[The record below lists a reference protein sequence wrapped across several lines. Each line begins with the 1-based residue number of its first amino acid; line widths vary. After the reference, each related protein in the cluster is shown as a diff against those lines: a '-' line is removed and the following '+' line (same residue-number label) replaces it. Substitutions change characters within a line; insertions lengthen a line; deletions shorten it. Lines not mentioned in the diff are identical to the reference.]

1 MPALVSLLLLGCA
14 LRTPRPL
21 ALRGELLPEGLLVED
36 LPARSPPA
44 RDGLVPGDLI
54 VRVGDA
60 PPAGALRGR
69 GEVELVVRAPLSGEY
84 REVLTRYGGRRG
96 PARPPDRPVALAMQG
111 PAPAWQPDGPFL
123 ARPGPDGLSP
133 LPGARPALEPRPLL
147 LAPEA
152 PLAMSFPRLDGGQEP
167 LAAPDGRPTLLA
179 FFATWCAPC
188 VPEMIELHRRVAADP
203 QGHPRVLAVSVD
215 EAAERPAV
223 EAWAARMDLPFP
235 VVLAPEAAE
244 TFGLGGL
251 PALRLFDGQGRLLWA
266 SRGYHE
272 GALDRMDHWLRQA
285 GPAPGRLVGWS
296 FGLPGARLVGFQ
308 AGAGRATLAALGA
321 GETGALEG
329 STGERGTGE
338 RGTGERGTTGSLDS
352 EVGVADDSLL
362 AWLGGPVEARAG
374 GRWLRA
380 RSPSGRS
387 RWLLTTPEPIRAL
400 AADEER
406 IFLAIEGGL
415 LVLDSQ
421 GRLLWRREEAVVAL
435 AADGEGGVWAV
446 DGASRLHLDPEGAE
460 RTRAPGALGVDG
472 RGLVFDE
479 RVRALLP
486 WRPGPEAA
494 PWTVL
499 QRADGAVLL
508 LDPEGAARGQ
518 LFLEEAPP
526 RLGVADLEGDGR
538 DELLLL
544 VPGQGLL
551 VLAP

>member
-14 LRTPRPL
+14 LGAPRPL
-21 ALRGELLPEGLLVED
+21 ALRGELLPEGLLVEE

-44 RDGLVPGDLI
+44 RDGLAPGDLV

-84 REVLTRYGGRRG
+84 REVQTRYGGRRG
-96 PARPPDRPVALAMQG
+96 PARSPDRTAALAVPT
-111 PAPAWQPDGPFL
+111 PASAWQPDGPFL
-123 ARPGPDGLSP
+123 ARPGTDGLSP

-147 LAPEA
+147 LAPDA
-152 PLAMSFPRLDGGQEP
+152 PHAMSFSRLDGGQEP

-188 VPEMIELHRRVAADP
+188 VPEMIELHRRVASDP

-223 EAWAARMDLPFP
+223 EAWARRMDLPFP
-235 VVLAPEAAE
+235 VVHAPEAAE

-251 PALRLFDGQGRLLWA
+251 PSLRLFDGQGRLLWA
-266 SRGYHE
+266 SRGYRE
-272 GALDRMDHWLRQA
+272 GTLDRLDHWLGQA

-308 AGAGRATLAALGA
+308 AGAGRAALAARSA
-321 GETGALEG
+321 GREA
-329 STGERGTGE
+329 
-338 RGTGERGTTGSLDS
+338 
-352 EVGVADDSLL
+352 EVGPEAAVAEDSLL
-362 AWLGGPVEARAG
+362 AWLDGPVEARAG

-406 IFLAIEGGL
+406 IFLATEGGL
-415 LVLDSQ
+415 LVLDGQ

-446 DGASRLHLDPEGAE
+446 DGAFRLHLREEGVE
-460 RTRAPGALGVDG
+460 RTPAPGALGVDG
-472 RGLVFDE
+472 RGIVHDA
-479 RVRALLP
+479 RARALLP
-486 WRPGPEAA
+486 WRPGPGAA
-494 PWTVL
+494 PWTAL
-499 QRADGAVLL
+499 QRADGHVLL
-508 LDPEGAARGQ
+508 LDPEGAVRAQ

-526 RLGVADLEGDGR
+526 RLGVADLEDDGR
-538 DELLLL
+538 EELLLL
-544 VPGQGLL
+544 VPGQGLFA
-551 VLAP
+551 LAP

>member
-14 LRTPRPL
+14 PRVSRPL
-21 ALRGELLPEGLLVED
+21 ALRGELLPEGLLVEEA
-36 LPARSPPA
+36 PARSPPA
-44 RDGLVPGDLI
+44 RAGVVPGDLI
-54 VRVGDA
+54 VRVGEA
-60 PPAGALRGR
+60 PPAGAPRGR

-84 REVLTRYGGRRG
+84 REVRTRYGGRR
-96 PARPPDRPVALAMQG
+96 PKSRAPDEAQAAPVAT

-123 ARPGPDGLSP
+123 TRPGPEGLSP
-133 LPGARPALEPRPLL
+133 LPGAPPSLDARPLQL
-147 LAPEA
+147 SPDA
-152 PLAMSFPRLDGGQEP
+152 PLALSFPRLDGGEEP

-203 QGHPRVLAVSVD
+203 LGHPRVLAVSVD
-215 EAAERPAV
+215 EAAERPTV
-223 EAWAARMDLPFP
+223 EEWARRMDLPFP
-235 VVLAPEAAE
+235 VVHAPEAAE

-266 SRGYHE
+266 SRGYRE
-272 GALDRMDHWLRQA
+272 GTLDRLDLWLRQA
-285 GPAPGRLVGWS
+285 GPAPERLVGWS

-308 AGAGRATLAALGA
+308 AGAGPSALAALSA
-321 GETGALEG
+321 GESGEVRAAEPEGAI
-329 STGERGTGE
+329 
-338 RGTGERGTTGSLDS
+338 
-352 EVGVADDSLL
+352 ADDRLL
-362 AWLGGPVEARAG
+362 VWLGGPVEARAG

-406 IFLAIEGGL
+406 IFLATEGGL
-415 LVLDSQ
+415 RVLDSQ
-421 GRLLWRREEAVVAL
+421 GRPLWGQEATVTAL
-435 AADGEGGVWAV
+435 AADGEGGAWAV
-446 DGASRLHLDPEGAE
+446 DGRDRLRLRAEGVE
-460 RTRAPGALGVDG
+460 RTAAPGACGVDG
-472 RGLVFDE
+472 RGIVFDE
-479 RVRALLP
+479 RVRALHP
-486 WRPGPEAA
+486 WRPGPDA
-494 PWTVL
+494 PAWTVL
-499 QRADGAVLL
+499 QRSDGHVLL

-518 LFLEEAPP
+518 LFLEEASP

-538 DELLLL
+538 EELLLW